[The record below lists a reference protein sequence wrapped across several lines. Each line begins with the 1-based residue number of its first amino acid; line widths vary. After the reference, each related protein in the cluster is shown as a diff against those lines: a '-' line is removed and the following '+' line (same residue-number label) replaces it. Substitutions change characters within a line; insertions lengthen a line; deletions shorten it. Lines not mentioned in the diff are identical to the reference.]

1 MYCLE
6 TKECWGRLFGAASFF
21 WRGREL
27 KIGKIAVLVW
37 ILLLVC
43 LAASFQVGMVRSG
56 LIFLDTFESGS
67 LDSWSDMNF
76 VGASVVSSIKYNGT
90 YSLKHTIDAGP
101 DWTSSWVNKQI
112 SPQTTAYVRAFVY
125 FENLPI
131 GENRFY
137 LQKFSTPNVVEQ
149 ATAFIDEFKRWSI
162 RCRANG
168 MTLDISNETIPSVV
182 TGKWY
187 CVTLKLTLGSGTS
200 GEVRLYVDD
209 VEVVSKTGIDNIT
222 GENVTTITCAWSL
235 LACMA
240 PTQTYTVYKD
250 DFAVS
255 TDYIG
260 LHGNATPSIH
270 SSDVNND
277 GIVNIQDITIVA
289 IAYMSTPED
298 DNWNPIADIDNNGKI
313 NIVDISIVA
322 KDFGKTV

>member
-1 MYCLE
+1 M
-6 TKECWGRLFGAASFF
+6 
-21 WRGREL
+21 
-27 KIGKIAVLVW
+27 KIGRTAVLVFV
-37 ILLLVC
+37 LLLVC
-43 LAASFQVGMVRSG
+43 LVASFQVGMVQSG
-56 LIFLDTFESGS
+56 LLFLETFESGD
-67 LDSWSDMNF
+67 LESWSDMNY
-76 VGASVVSSIKYNGT
+76 VGASVVSTVQYNGT
-90 YSLKHTIDAGP
+90 YSLKHTIDAGV

-112 SPQTTAYVRAFVY
+112 HPQTTAYVRAFVY
-125 FENLPI
+125 FENLPV

-137 LQKFSTPNVVEQ
+137 LQKFSVPNVVEQ
-149 ATAFIDEFKRWSI
+149 ATAFVDEFRRWSI

-168 MTLDISNETIPSVV
+168 MTVDISNSTAPSAV
-182 TGKWY
+182 TDKWY

-222 GENVTTITCAWSL
+222 GENATTITCAWSL
-235 LACMA
+235 LACMS

-260 LHGNATPSIH
+260 LHDDPTPPMR

-277 GIVNIQDITIVA
+277 GKVNIVDLAIVGRA
-289 IAYMSTPED
+289 FGTKPGD
-298 DNWNPIADIDNNGKI
+298 PKWNQIADIDNNETI
-313 NIVDISIVA
+313 NIIDMTLVA